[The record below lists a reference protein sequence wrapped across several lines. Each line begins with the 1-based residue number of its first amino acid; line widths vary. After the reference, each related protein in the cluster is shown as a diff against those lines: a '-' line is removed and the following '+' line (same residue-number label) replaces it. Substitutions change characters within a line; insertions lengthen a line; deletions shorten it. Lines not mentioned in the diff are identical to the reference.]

1 MAKAKSYRRQGV
13 DIGLTRYAGTVSAVA
28 LESADSWGSLDLRI
42 AGSGST
48 GRSGELLGIAS
59 VSGRENLAQAVTL
72 RLLTLKG
79 SLEALGHPQYG
90 CRLTELIG
98 RENNETNR
106 QLARL
111 YTLEA
116 LAQEPRIREVTG
128 LAVDPVPGQP
138 DTLRVSFSVLPID
151 DDDALSLALDVTL

>member
-1 MAKAKSYRRQGV
+1 MAKAKTYRRHGT
-13 DIGLTRYAGTVSAVA
+13 DIGLTRYTGTHSAVS
-28 LESADSWGSLDLRI
+28 LESADSWGALDLRV
-42 AGSGST
+42 AGGGQT
-48 GRSGELLGIAS
+48 GRSGELLGLAA

-72 RLLTLKG
+72 RLLTGKG

-116 LAQEPRIREVTG
+116 LAQEPRVKEVTG
-128 LAVDPVPGQP
+128 LAVEPVPGQP
-138 DTLRVSFSVLPID
+138 DTLRISFSILPLD